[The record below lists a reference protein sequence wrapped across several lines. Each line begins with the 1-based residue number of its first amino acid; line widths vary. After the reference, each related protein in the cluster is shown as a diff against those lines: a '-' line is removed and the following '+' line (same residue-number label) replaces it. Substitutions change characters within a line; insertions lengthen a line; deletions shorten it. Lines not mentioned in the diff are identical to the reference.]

1 MNFCCVAMILGLRL
15 VTLCPY
21 LLLEA
26 VGMKQYFLGDKLG
39 LPILEHLWWPSWP
52 LHLHF
57 LW

>member
-1 MNFCCVAMILGLRL
+1 MAMILGLRL

-21 LLLEA
+21 LLLET
-26 VGMKQYFLGDKLG
+26 VEMKQYFLGDKLG